1 MIKLY
6 RRLFGYLRPYWP
18 LVVLTWVLSLL
29 ILFFEALS
37 VWIGADF
44 LERLLTGKTAP
55 AMGRS
60 IDMLSS
66 IFSSI
71 SRKILDQS
79 SPFRSLL
86 IGTAMLVATRLL
98 IAVMRVCKLYIFTR
112 IDEEIISQVR
122 VKMFRH
128 LAALDIGFSKRSNHG
143 KLASLFLKDP
153 DQLHFALVNT
163 VDRLF
168 QQPLRLAIALVLLL
182 NISSSLTVV
191 VLISM
196 LVCGL
201 LIHYCGNEIQKRWR
215 AVVEK
220 TAELQGSLNEY
231 LTGIFITKILGKDQ
245 FEEERFTQSSR
256 SLMNAEV
263 RRIVLD
269 VIAPQVVTAFLMLG
283 LGILLILGGHRVLVA
298 GSMAG
303 GDLLKIVFL
312 VTIASYSV
320 EALATVFNSLKGS
333 GASLQRIFA
342 FLDLPVAAEN
352 EGDIRFL
359 SLHGPIRF
367 SALSFCY
374 DDDQIPVFSDLNF
387 EIPAGRITVIYG
399 PTGSGKTTILNLLA
413 GILKPCQG
421 SIFLDETDLRLVN
434 LKSWK
439 QRLGIVLQE
448 PVLYNCSVKDNL
460 LYANPQ
466 ATEAELIAVLRRSQL
481 WGEKG
486 SLLKDGLDTL
496 VGSRGG
502 ALSGGER
509 QRITIARAL
518 INHADVFLMDEPTS
532 MLDEESKEKVLQAIM
547 ELRKDKTVII
557 VSHDPYLR
565 GIADHLIE
573 LKNGKISTPSRGQ
586 ENI

>member
-6 RRLFGYLRPYWP
+6 KRLFGYLRPYWP
-18 LVVLTWVLSLL
+18 LLMLTWGLSLL

-37 VWIGADF
+37 VWVGADF

-60 IDMLSS
+60 IDFLNV

-71 SRKILDQS
+71 SRLILEQAT
-79 SPFRSLL
+79 PYRSLL

-98 IAVMRVCKLYIFTR
+98 IAVIRVGKLYIFTR

-122 VKMFRH
+122 VKMFQQ
-128 LAALDIGFSKRSNHG
+128 LAALDVGFSKRSNPG

-168 QQPLRLAIALVLLL
+168 QQPLRLVISLALLFSISSQLTAVVLLCM
-182 NISSSLTVV
+182 V
-191 VLISM
+191 
-196 LVCGL
+196 VCGL
-201 LIHYCGNEIQKRWR
+201 LIHYCGNEIQNRWR
-215 AVVEK
+215 VVVEK

-231 LTGIFITKILGKDQ
+231 LTGILITKILGKDK
-245 FEEERFTQSSR
+245 FEQERFKKSSR
-256 SLMNAEV
+256 SLMQAEV

-269 VIAPQVVTAFLMLG
+269 VIAPQVVTALITLG
-283 LGILLILGGHRVLVA
+283 LGVLLVLGGYRVLVA

-312 VTIASYSV
+312 VTITAYSV

-333 GASLQRIFA
+333 GASLQRIFN
-342 FLDLPVAAEN
+342 FLDLPLAREN
-352 EGDIRFL
+352 DGDVLFQ
-359 SLHGPIRF
+359 SLRSHIRF
-367 SALSFCY
+367 SNVCFAY
-374 DDDQIPVFSDLNF
+374 DDDPVPVFSELNF
-387 EIPAGRITVIYG
+387 TIPAGKITVIYG

-413 GILKPCQG
+413 GIVTPGQG
-421 SIFLDETDLRLVN
+421 TIYLDETDLCSVN

-439 QRLGIVLQE
+439 KRLGIVLQE
-448 PVLYNCSVKDNL
+448 PVLYNCSVRDNL
-460 LYANPQ
+460 HYANPQ
-466 ATEAELIAVLRRSQL
+466 ASEDELITVLRRAQL
-481 WGEKG
+481 WGENN
-486 SLLKDGLDTL
+486 SVLKDGLDTL

-532 MLDEESKEKVLQAIM
+532 MLDEGSKERVIHAIM

-565 GIADHLIE
+565 GIADQLIE
-573 LKNGKISTPSRGQ
+573 LNKGNISTSSRGQ
-586 ENI
+586 DTI